1 MCIST
6 NQYSQFVA
14 IEQLCLYRLSLDH
27 GENYIYRSENEK
39 KKSEIKHNI
48 HIGYV
53 YDD

>member
-27 GENYIYRSENEK
+27 GENYIYRVRMRK
-39 KKSEIKHNI
+39 RKAK
-48 HIGYV
+48 
-53 YDD
+53 